1 MNHDRIAAELLR
13 CLRGPRSQR
22 AFSQRLGY
30 KSNIAFRWESG
41 RCFPTASQAF
51 RIARDAGV
59 DVQAQTRAFLGG
71 HAAPDLTTPEGVAA
85 FLQSLR
91 GGRRLV
97 DIASALGQN
106 RFAVARWLKGMT
118 EPKLPELLALVD
130 VLSLRLLDF
139 LVLFAEPSKL
149 PSLAEPMARKHA
161 AREAAFERPWSHA
174 VLRALELSSYQAL
187 PRHRPG
193 FIAQL
198 LGISQREEESCL
210 VLLKRAGQIRRQRHR
225 LVPTEVQTLDLRTE
239 AERLRDLKGFWLD
252 VARQRL
258 QAGEQGVF
266 GFNLFAVSE
275 ADLAEL
281 RTLYLEFFGRMQAL
295 IARSEPSECVALFSA
310 QLLRLG

>member
-1 MNHDRIAAELLR
+1 MDHERIAAELLR
-13 CLRGPRSQR
+13 YLRGRRSQR

-41 RCFPTASQAF
+41 RCYPTASQTF
-51 RIARDAGV
+51 HIARETGA
-59 DVQAQTRAFLGG
+59 DVHTQTQAFLSG
-71 HAAPDLTTPEGVAA
+71 HAAPDLTTPQGVAA

-97 DIASALGQN
+97 EIASTLGQN
-106 RFAVARWLKGMT
+106 RFAVARWLKGTT
-118 EPKLPELLALVD
+118 EPKLPEFLALVD

-139 LVLFAEPSKL
+139 VALFAEPSKL
-149 PSLAEPMARKHA
+149 PSLAEPMARKRA
-161 AREAAFERPWSHA
+161 AREAAFEQPWSHA
-174 VLRALELSSYQAL
+174 VLRTLELSSYKAL

-210 VLLKRAGQIRRQRHR
+210 ALLERAGQIRRRRH
-225 LVPTEVQTLDLRTE
+225 LWVPTEVQTLDLRSE

-295 IARSEPSECVALFSA
+295 IAGSEPSECVALFSA